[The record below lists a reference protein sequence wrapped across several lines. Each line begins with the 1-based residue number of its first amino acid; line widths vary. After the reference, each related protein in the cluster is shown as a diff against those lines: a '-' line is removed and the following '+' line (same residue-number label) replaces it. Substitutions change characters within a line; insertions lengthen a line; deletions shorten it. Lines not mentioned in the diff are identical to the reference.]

1 MMQRKQDLEQS
12 ISDLKRQRESL
23 PRVDYYARLE
33 ELLVDLALLS
43 REIRAQGG

>member
-12 ISDLKRQRESL
+12 IGELKRRRESL
-23 PRVDYYARLE
+23 PRIDYYARLE

>member
-12 ISDLKRQRESL
+12 IGELTRRRESL
-23 PRVDYYARLE
+23 PRIDYYTRLE